1 MYQYNLEQSF
11 SNPFSLSTIYIMRLN
26 KQSMTFIW
34 WCLSPWDH
42 VAGAIKETV
51 AVSEPILVLEGKLK
65 VLLRGQEEETRNIK
79 HPDVLP
85 VLKRTLNPVWCDIV
99 HWHSLDSLS
108 KICFRDAQAEGP
120 IHHNFPRVNYH
131 THAAFRAHIARA
143 YKEPSVPSECAR
155 FLKTV
160 SGNRKDCDVGG
171 KLQTLLL
178 LQLLY
183 LRNQRERRRSKE
195 RQIICRQHY
204 LFSSKPAKAIISRDL
219 EKTNRMECQSFRIVS
234 KAVVPMATCPSE

>member
-79 HPDVLP
+79 HPDVL
-85 VLKRTLNPVWCDIV
+85 
-99 HWHSLDSLS
+99 
-108 KICFRDAQAEGP
+108 CFRDAQAEGP

-183 LRNQRERRRSKE
+183 LRNQRERRRLKE
-195 RQIICRQHY
+195 R
-204 LFSSKPAKAIISRDL
+204 
-219 EKTNRMECQSFRIVS
+219 
-234 KAVVPMATCPSE
+234 